1 VKTYIKTIAV
11 IFIVAAALPLISL
24 FFVNKNTPSAVT
36 QPPQQTQPDK
46 PAASETAAFTVYGE
60 TAEYSGEAG
69 IAGVAGISGEA
80 GGALSNVTVYA
91 GDFGE
96 IKLYDITAG
105 EVVTLPLEDYV
116 TGAVLQ
122 EMHYT
127 FEAEALKAQ
136 AVAAR
141 TYAVRKILENREK
154 PRSDIAGADVSND
167 FTVFQG
173 YYSEETAREI
183 YKEKY
188 DTAMTKI
195 SSAVSD
201 TKGLIVVSE
210 DEPIVAAFHSMSSG
224 MTEYS
229 GNIWQT
235 QLPYLV
241 PVLSAE
247 DTETVPLE
255 TVYSFTE
262 TEVRARLTTEIDGI
276 NLPISPAN
284 WFEIEKVSESGTVLI
299 MKAGDRLISGE
310 DFRDIFS
317 LRSAVFECEYN
328 ASEGAFR
335 IVTKGYGHGV
345 GMSQYGANG
354 MAKEGYTWDQI
365 LLHYYS
371 GAEIAVL
378 SET

>member
-1 VKTYIKTIAV
+1 VKIYIKTIAV
-11 IFIVAAALPLISL
+11 IFLVAAVLPLISL
-24 FFVNKNTPSAVT
+24 IFINKKTPPDSETGA
-36 QPPQQTQPDK
+36 DK
-46 PAASETAAFTVYGE
+46 PEAVSVAASVSAAFTNYGE
-60 TAEYSGEAG
+60 TDENIGETGGTGGQLSG
-69 IAGVAGISGEA
+69 VP
-80 GGALSNVTVYA
+80 VYA
-91 GDFGE
+91 GDFSV
-96 IKLYDITAG
+96 IKLYDTATG
-105 EVVTLPLEDYV
+105 EVITLTLEEYI
-116 TGAVLQ
+116 TGAVLH
-122 EMHYT
+122 EMPYT

-167 FTVFQG
+167 FAVFQG
-173 YYSEETAREI
+173 YYSEEEARAFYKEI
-183 YKEKY
+183 YAAAYE
-188 DTAMTKI
+188 KI
-195 SSAVSD
+195 SRAVSD
-201 TKGLIVVSE
+201 TKGFIIVSE

-229 GNIWQT
+229 GNIWQS
-235 QLPYLV
+235 QLSYLV
-241 PVLSAE
+241 PVISAE

-262 TEVRARLTTEIDGI
+262 TEVRARLITEIDGI
-276 NLPISPAN
+276 NLPISPSN
-284 WFEIEKVSESGTVLI
+284 WFEIMEVSESGTVLI

-317 LRSAVFECEYN
+317 IRSAVFECEYN
-328 ASEGAFR
+328 AADGAFQ
-335 IVTKGYGHGV
+335 VTTKGYGHGV

-365 LLHYYS
+365 VLHYYT

-378 SET
+378 GEF

>member
-1 VKTYIKTIAV
+1 VKIYIKTIAV
-11 IFIVAAALPLISL
+11 IFIVAAVLPLISL
-24 FFVNKNTPSAVT
+24 IFINRNTPNT
-36 QPPQQTQPDK
+36 QPELQTATQVYTDK
-46 PAASETAAFTVYGE
+46 PPAEGITGMITEAVMKETPEQFFP
-60 TAEYSGEAG
+60 
-69 IAGVAGISGEA
+69 
-80 GGALSNVTVYA
+80 VYA
-91 GDFGE
+91 GDFSE
-96 IKLYDITAG
+96 IKLYDTGTG
-105 EVVTLPLEDYV
+105 EVITLPLEDYV

-127 FEAEALKAQ
+127 FEEEALKAQ

-154 PRSDIAGADVSND
+154 PRSDISGADVSND

-173 YYSEETAREI
+173 YYSNETAREI
-183 YKEKY
+183 YKENY
-188 DTAMTKI
+188 ETAITKI
-195 SSAVSD
+195 RRTVSE
-201 TKGLIVVSE
+201 TEGFILVSE
-210 DEPIVAAFHSMSSG
+210 DEPIIAAFHSMSSG

-229 GNIWQT
+229 GNIWQA

-241 PVLSAE
+241 PVISAE

-262 TEVRARLTTEIDGI
+262 TEVRARLITEIEGI

-284 WFEIEKVSESGTVLI
+284 WFEPEKVSESGTVLI

-310 DFRDIFS
+310 DFRNIFS
-317 LRSAVFECEYN
+317 LRSAVFECEYIP
-328 ASEGAFR
+328 AEGAFR
-335 IVTKGYGHGV
+335 VTTKGYGHGV

-354 MAKEGYTWDQI
+354 MAKEGYTWEQI
-365 LLHYYS
+365 VRHYYT

-378 SET
+378 SEG